1 MLAKVNDVEERLS
14 KYLGNLT
21 KAVDDVRAGK
31 ENVKM
36 PTLDTD
42 AVGLAIVDMTQRIFL
57 AA

>member
-42 AVGLAIVDMTQRIFL
+42 AVGLAIVDTTQRIFL